1 MVIIDAPIPRLR
13 ILEVKKKIMP
23 NWKLVS
29 LAAALAGTVTTPAF
43 AAPEFDVR
51 GRAHLDFGLVDAD
64 ENNEIGSGSDLRRA
78 RLGVKGKLDDIWSFI
93 AEYDFSGDGADAQDL
108 NLSRNLGPGRL
119 IIGQDKVPMGL
130 NELTSSNNITF
141 IERSS
146 INNVVSPARRNG
158 LGYHGSRG
166 ALTFQAMAFTNNLND
181 DNDGDEP
188 LGLGGRVVYNPSIGD
203 GRMLHL
209 GVSAAYEDLGDA
221 EQMRLRERPEAR
233 PNNGARVIDTGTIE
247 GVESNIRFGL
257 ESAYQAGPFSA
268 EAEYLYIGLD
278 RDSGSDPEFSGFHLQ
293 ASYVLTGES
302 RSYGGGK
309 FGSVKPSGSSGA
321 WEVAARFSTVDLT
334 DSGITGGEMDNVT
347 LGLNYYLTPNLRFM
361 ANLIRADVDDG
372 RFGDEDISIALFRT
386 QYHF

>member
-1 MVIIDAPIPRLR
+1 MRH
-13 ILEVKKKIMP
+13 
-23 NWKLVS
+23 WKRVS
-29 LAAALAGTVTTPAF
+29 LVTALAGAATAPAL

-51 GRAHLDFGLVDAD
+51 GRAHMDFGLVDAD
-64 ENNEIGSGSDLRRA
+64 ENDEIGSGSNLRRA
-78 RLGVKGKLDDIWSFI
+78 RLGVKGKLNDTWSFI
-93 AEYDFSGDGADAQDL
+93 AEYDFSGDGADAQAL
-108 NLSRNLGPGRL
+108 NLSRKLGPGKL
-119 IIGQDKVPMGL
+119 VIGQDKVPMGL
-130 NELTSSNNITF
+130 NELTSSNSITF

-146 INNVVSPARRNG
+146 INNVVAPARRNG
-158 LGYHGSRG
+158 LGYQGTHG

-188 LGLGGRVVYNPSIGD
+188 LGLGGRVVYNPNIGD
-203 GRMLHL
+203 GQMLHL
-209 GVSAAYEDLGDA
+209 GASAAYEDLGDL

-233 PNNGARVIDTGTIE
+233 PNNGARAIDTGTIE
-247 GVESNIRFGL
+247 GVKSNIRFGL

-268 EAEYLYIGLD
+268 EAEYLYTELD
-278 RDSGSDPEFSGFHLQ
+278 RDAGGDPEFSGFHLQ

-309 FGSVKPSGSSGA
+309 FGSVKPGSASGA

-361 ANLIRADVDDG
+361 ANLIHADVDQG
-372 RFGDEDISIALFRT
+372 RFGDEDINMAIFRT